1 MDEPL
6 LPFEPPLE
14 RELVADE
21 VPQRHEVIRRPA
33 CVDGVARPFERAWI
47 GVERLDGV
55 LGSLLMGAVLCAGA
69 VAGVLSGKLHG
80 KYAVLAFSAVALL
93 VLVRLVVSLVWPPL
107 EWAKAGWRA
116 APDRIETWRG
126 LLWRRW
132 TSVPVSRVQSTDVKQ
147 GPLMRRR
154 GIATLVVHT
163 AGTLSSETE
172 FEGLSHA
179 QATEL
184 RDWLVAQ
191 TGSDAV

>member
-14 RELVADE
+14 SETVAAAN
-21 VPQRHEVIRRPA
+21 VPRPSTIPLPP

-55 LGSLLMGAVLCAGA
+55 LGALLMGAVLGAGA
-69 VAGVLSGKLHG
+69 LAGVISGKLQG
-80 KYAVLAFSAVALL
+80 KYAWLAWSGIAALVLLRLVLA
-93 VLVRLVVSLVWPPL
+93 LVWPPL

-126 LLWRRW
+126 LVWRRM
-132 TSVPVSRVQSTDVKQ
+132 TTVPVSRVQSTDVKQ
-147 GPLMRRR
+147 GPLMRRS

-179 QATEL
+179 QASEL